1 MEWGIYMAATIRD
14 IKEQTGLSLATISKY
29 LNGGNVLPENRT
41 KIEAAVKD
49 LHYEV
54 NEIARGLVTNRTR
67 TVGVLVYSVESLF
80 NGTLLRYIG
89 DSLRKAGYGLLI
101 CDSCND
107 TGIEAENV
115 NFLLSKKV
123 DGIIAVMVSTNVDN
137 LQPAK
142 RAGVPVVLID
152 RPMQDDSVDCVRID
166 NRRAA
171 YRAVKVLIQ
180 NHHRKLAVICS
191 SKEYTGIERYKGYL
205 DAMEEAGC
213 EANPEYCMAGWHS
226 IEYGYESMKR
236 LIAMED
242 RPTAVFLTNYEIAL
256 GAVMAINESELSC
269 PKDVSLMGFDDL
281 ILSHVVQPKMCMVI
295 QPMREMGEKAVELLL
310 GRIGKKEQELPVEL
324 VLGTKISDGN
334 SIREI

>member
-1 MEWGIYMAATIRD
+1 MAATIRD
-14 IKEQTGLSLATISKY
+14 IKERTGLSLATISKY
-29 LNGGNVLPENRT
+29 LNGGNVLPENRA

-67 TVGVLVYSVESLF
+67 TVGVMVYSVESLF

-89 DSLRKAGYGLLI
+89 DSLRKVGYGLLI

-107 TGIEAENV
+107 SKIEAENV

-123 DGIIAVMVSTNVDN
+123 DGIIAIMVSTDAAN
-137 LQPAK
+137 LCPAK
-142 RAGVPVVLID
+142 KAGVPVVLID
-152 RPMQDDSVDCVRID
+152 RPVQDGSVDCVRID

-171 YRAVKVLIQ
+171 CRAVEILLQ
-180 NHHRKLAVICS
+180 NQHRKLAVICS
-191 SKEYTGIERYKGYL
+191 SREYTGIERYKGYL
-205 DAMEEAGC
+205 DAMEGAGC
-213 EANPEYCMAGWHS
+213 EVIPEYCKAGCHS
-226 IEYGYESMKR
+226 IEFGYESMKH
-236 LIAMED
+236 LIALEEC
-242 RPTAVFLTNYEIAL
+242 PTAVFLTNYEVAL

-269 PKDVSLMGFDDL
+269 PEDISLMGFDDL

-295 QPMREMGEKAVELLL
+295 QPMKEMGEKAVELLL
-310 GRIGKKEQELPVEL
+310 GRIGKKEQEMPVEL

-334 SIREI
+334 SIRAI